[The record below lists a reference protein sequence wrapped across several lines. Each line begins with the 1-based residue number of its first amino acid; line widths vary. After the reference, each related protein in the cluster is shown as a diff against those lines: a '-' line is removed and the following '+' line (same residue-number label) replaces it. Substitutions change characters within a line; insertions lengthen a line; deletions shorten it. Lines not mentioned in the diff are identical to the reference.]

1 MIHTPVLVDEVV
13 RFLMTGREGT
23 YIDGTV
29 GTGGHAEAILE
40 AGGEGVGLVG
50 IDRDPKALAA
60 AAERLERFGDRV
72 RLVRGNFSDI
82 SKHLAGERCEGA
94 LLDLGI
100 SSLQIADGDRGFSYL
115 EDGPLDM
122 AMGPD
127 DGDVQAM
134 LDMVSER
141 ELAGIIREYGEERR
155 NRAIAREIVR
165 ERSDGRIERTA
176 RLRAAI
182 ERVAPARDVVSTLAR
197 VFQALRIWANRE
209 LEALTAFLPEAVEHC
224 TPGGRLVLISY
235 HSLEDRIVKRFF
247 KAEEKGCTC
256 PSDFP
261 ECVCG
266 KEPRLRVLTRR
277 PVVPAEEEI
286 SENPRARS
294 ARMRAAERLA

>member
-40 AGGEGVGLVG
+40 AGGEGVELIG
-50 IDRDPKALAA
+50 IDRDPRALAA

-82 SKHLAGERCEGA
+82 SKHLGGERCEGA

-115 EDGPLDM
+115 ADGPLDM

-127 DGDVQAM
+127 DGNVQAL
-134 LDMVSER
+134 LDTVSER
-141 ELAGIIREYGEERR
+141 ELAGIIRKYGEERR
-155 NRAIAREIVR
+155 SRAIAREIVR
-165 ERSDGRIERTA
+165 ERSGGQIERTA

-182 ERVAPARDVVSTLAR
+182 ERVVPARNAVSTLAR

-209 LEALTAFLPEAVEHC
+209 LEALTAFLPEALELC

-247 KAEEKGCTC
+247 QAEEKGCTC

-277 PVVPAEEEI
+277 PIVAGEEEV

-294 ARMRAAERLA
+294 ARLRAAERLG

>member
-40 AGGEGVGLVG
+40 TGGEGIELIG
-50 IDRDPKALAA
+50 IDRDPRALAA

-82 SKHLAGERCEGA
+82 SKHLDGQRCEGA

-115 EDGPLDM
+115 ADGPLDM

-127 DGDVQAM
+127 DGNVQAL
-134 LDMVSER
+134 LDTVSER
-141 ELAGIIREYGEERR
+141 ELAGIIRKYGEERR
-155 NRAIAREIVR
+155 SRAIAREIVR
-165 ERSDGRIERTA
+165 ERSGGSIERTA

-182 ERVAPARDVVSTLAR
+182 ERVVPARNAVSTLAR

-209 LEALTAFLPEAVEHC
+209 LEALTAFLPEALELC

-247 KAEEKGCTC
+247 QAEKKGCTC

-277 PVVPAEEEI
+277 PVVAGEEEV

-294 ARMRAAERLA
+294 ARLRAAERLG

>member
-40 AGGEGVGLVG
+40 TGGEGIELIG
-50 IDRDPKALAA
+50 IDRDPRALAA

-82 SKHLAGERCEGA
+82 SKHLDGQRCEGA

-115 EDGPLDM
+115 ADGPLDM

-127 DGDVQAM
+127 DGNVQAL
-134 LDMVSER
+134 LDTVSER
-141 ELAGIIREYGEERR
+141 ELAGIIRKYGEERR
-155 NRAIAREIVR
+155 SRAIAREIVR
-165 ERSDGRIERTA
+165 ERSGGSIERTA

-182 ERVAPARDVVSTLAR
+182 ERVVPARNAVSTLAR

-209 LEALTAFLPEAVEHC
+209 LEALTAFLPEALELC

-247 KAEEKGCTC
+247 QAEEKGCTC

-266 KEPRLRVLTRR
+266 KEPRLKVLTRR
-277 PVVPAEEEI
+277 PVVAGEEEV

-294 ARMRAAERLA
+294 ARLRAAERLG

>member
-40 AGGEGVGLVG
+40 AGGEGVELIG
-50 IDRDPKALAA
+50 IDRDPRALAA

-82 SKHLAGERCEGA
+82 SKHLGGERCEGA

-115 EDGPLDM
+115 ADGPLNM

-127 DGDVQAM
+127 DGNVQAL
-134 LDMVSER
+134 LDTVSER
-141 ELAGIIREYGEERR
+141 VLAGIIREYGEERR
-155 NRAIAREIVR
+155 SRAIAREIVR
-165 ERSDGRIERTA
+165 ERSGGRIERTA

-182 ERVAPARDVVSTLAR
+182 ERVVPARNAVSTLAR

-209 LEALTAFLPEAVEHC
+209 LEALTAFLPEALELC

-247 KAEEKGCTC
+247 QAEEKGCTC

-277 PVVPAEEEI
+277 PVGPGEEEI

-294 ARMRAAERLA
+294 ARLRAAERLA

>member
-1 MIHTPVLVDEVV
+1 MLHTPVLVDEVV

-40 AGGEGVGLVG
+40 AGGEGITLVG

-60 AAERLERFGDRV
+60 AAERLESFGGRV

-82 SKHLAGERCEGA
+82 SKHMAGENCEGA

-127 DGDVQAM
+127 DGDVQAL
-134 LDMVSER
+134 LDTVSER
-141 ELAGIIREYGEERR
+141 ALAGIIHEYGEARR

-165 ERSDGRIERTA
+165 ERSGGRIERTA

-182 ERVAPARDVVSTLAR
+182 EKAAPPRDAVSTLAR

-209 LEALTAFLPEAVEHC
+209 LEALTAFLPEALELC

-266 KEPRLRVLTRR
+266 KQPRLRVLTRR
-277 PVVPAEEEI
+277 PVVPGEEEI

-294 ARMRAAERLA
+294 ARLRAAERLA

>member
-1 MIHTPVLVDEVV
+1 VIHTPVLVDEVV

-40 AGGEGVGLVG
+40 TGGEGIELIG
-50 IDRDPKALAA
+50 IDRDPRALAA

-82 SKHLAGERCEGA
+82 SKHLDGQKCEGA

-115 EDGPLDM
+115 ADGPLDM

-127 DGDVQAM
+127 DGNVQAL
-134 LDMVSER
+134 LDTVSER
-141 ELAGIIREYGEERR
+141 ELAGIIRKYGEERR
-155 NRAIAREIVR
+155 SRAIAREIVR
-165 ERSDGRIERTA
+165 ERSGGSIERTA

-182 ERVAPARDVVSTLAR
+182 ERVVPARNAVSTLAR

-209 LEALTAFLPEAVEHC
+209 LEALTAFLPEALELC

-247 KAEEKGCTC
+247 QAEEKGCTC

-266 KEPRLRVLTRR
+266 KEPRLKVLTRR
-277 PVVPAEEEI
+277 PVVAGEEEV

-294 ARMRAAERLA
+294 ARLRAAERLG

>member
-13 RFLMTGREGT
+13 RFLMTGREGK

-29 GTGGHAEAILE
+29 GMGGHAEAILS
-40 AGGEGVGLVG
+40 AGGEGVQLVG
-50 IDRDPKALAA
+50 IDRDPKALAIA
-60 AAERLERFGDRV
+60 ADRLEKFGDRAT
-72 RLVRGNFSDI
+72 LVRGNFSEI
-82 SKHLAGERCEGA
+82 SKHLAGGKCEGV
-94 LLDLGI
+94 LLDLGL

-115 EDGPLDM
+115 ADGPLDM

-127 DGDVQAM
+127 GGDVEEL
-134 LDMVSER
+134 LDTASAQ
-141 ELAGIIREYGEERR
+141 ELAGIIYEYGEERR
-155 NRAIAREIVR
+155 SRAIAREIVR
-165 ERSDGRIERTA
+165 ERSAGRIERTS
-176 RLRAAI
+176 RLRGAV
-182 ERVAPARDVVSTLAR
+182 ERSTPEKDRISTLAR

-209 LEALTAFLPEAVEHC
+209 LEALTEFMPAALELCA
-224 TPGGRLVLISY
+224 PGGRLVLISY

-277 PVVPAEEEI
+277 PVLPGEEEI

-294 ARMRAAERLA
+294 ARLRAAERLA

>member
-50 IDRDPKALAA
+50 IDRDPKALAV
-60 AAERLERFGDRV
+60 AAERLKKFGDRV

-82 SKHLAGERCEGA
+82 SKHLDGERCEGA

-127 DGDVQAM
+127 DGDVQDL
-134 LDMVSER
+134 LDTVSER

-155 NRAIAREIVR
+155 SRAIAREIVG
-165 ERSDGRIERTA
+165 ERSGGRIERTA

-182 ERVAPARDVVSTLAR
+182 ERVAPARDAVSTLAR
-197 VFQALRIWANRE
+197 VFQALRIWANGE
-209 LEALTAFLPEAVEHC
+209 LEALTAFLPTALELC

-247 KAEEKGCTC
+247 RAEEKGCTC

-266 KEPRLRVLTRR
+266 KEPRLRVITRR
-277 PVVPAEEEI
+277 PVVPGEEEI

-294 ARMRAAERLA
+294 ARLRAAERLA

>member
-40 AGGEGVGLVG
+40 AGGEGVELIG
-50 IDRDPKALAA
+50 IDRDPRALAA

-82 SKHLAGERCEGA
+82 SKHLGGERCEGA

-115 EDGPLDM
+115 ADGPLNM

-127 DGDVQAM
+127 DGDVQDL
-134 LDMVSER
+134 LDTVSER
-141 ELAGIIREYGEERR
+141 ELTGIIREYGEERR
-155 NRAIAREIVR
+155 SRAIAREIVR
-165 ERSDGRIERTA
+165 ERVKGRIERTA
-176 RLRAAI
+176 RLRTVI
-182 ERVAPARDVVSTLAR
+182 ERVAPAKDTISTLAR

-209 LEALTAFLPEAVEHC
+209 LEALTVFLPSALELCA
-224 TPGGRLVLISY
+224 PGGRLVLISY

-247 KAEEKGCTC
+247 QAEEKGCTC

-261 ECVCG
+261 ECACG
-266 KEPRLRVLTRR
+266 KQPRVRVLTRR
-277 PVVPAEEEI
+277 PVVSGEEEI
-286 SENPRARS
+286 SGNPRARS
-294 ARMRAAERLA
+294 ARLRAAERLA